1 MAKKQKKAPAHVDVL
16 AKSARSC
23 GFKFGKYDVE
33 GALHKVSKGNK
44 EVLIN
49 RSATE
54 KTSHL
59 SYILADSK
67 RFTTAI
73 LKHFGIPVPKQR
85 QVSNYEEVLKFYR
98 KQRPIVVK
106 PNRASLGRG
115 VSVNIT
121 NQKHLKKAYRL
132 AKKYGKRVLVEEYVP
147 GDDYRVTVIDY
158 KHVYVVKRIPAFVV
172 GNGKADIE
180 LLIKRKNRIKKE
192 YKKKIR
198 LDAKSER
205 ILLEKGLTFDS
216 VPAEGEVVYL
226 RKAANIAEGG
236 TSIDCT
242 DLISKEL
249 KELAIRASKI
259 LKLPAAGVDILTED
273 ISSKKGVII
282 EINPRPHIVLHHY
295 PHEGT
300 PRFPGRD
307 IIGMLFKKC

>member
-1 MAKKQKKAPAHVDVL
+1 MAKKKKKIPAHVDVL

-23 GFKFGKYDVE
+23 GFKFSKYDTE
-33 GALHKVSKGNK
+33 GALHKVSNGKK

-73 LKHFGIPVPKQR
+73 LKHFGIAVPRQKQI
-85 QVSNYEEVLKFYR
+85 SNYEEAIGFYR
-98 KQRPIVVK
+98 KQRPVVVK

-115 VSVNIT
+115 VTVNIT
-121 NQKHLKKAYRL
+121 NQKQLKKAYRL
-132 AKKYGKRVLVEEYVP
+132 AKKYGQRVLVEEFVP

-180 LLIKRKNRIKKE
+180 LLIKRKNRIKEE
-192 YKKKIR
+192 YKKKIKMGT
-198 LDAKSER
+198 KSEK
-205 ILLEKGLTFDS
+205 ILQEQHLTFDS
-216 VPAEGEVVYL
+216 VPANGEIIYL

-249 KELAIRASKI
+249 KQLAIRASRI

-295 PHEGT
+295 PHEGK

-307 IIGMLFKKC
+307 IIRMLFRT